1 MIKPYTKLP
10 ITICINND
18 LIDNKLQ
25 IPFNT
30 IPIEMISD
38 EGLKYKIGNKIKFFC
53 DKKLNCSIIKE
64 ENTEI
69 KIGKIYPAR
78 ILKAIDGRGLIID
91 LNISKEI
98 ETFVDICE
106 ITDFLHYNPLEY
118 YKKGQIVK
126 CRILSKDNNSNR
138 YFASLRN
145 SIIDNEDYDII
156 MNGSTTKFLQRF
168 SSFNSCDLRNKIMK
182 FGSKD
187 SIELN
192 TIAVG
197 YITSSNEK
205 GLFIKLANNVIVRAS
220 LRELTDEIS
229 ISKPYLL
236 FNVNNICICRVI
248 SIYDKNNDWKVNVSL
263 RESVIKYGL
272 ILSAKNLIT
281 NNFYY
286 CEILT
291 QSKKGFDVNIIGST
305 FTGSLNNENI
315 KQGSNIEIGKL
326 IILQLI
332 KYEKEDNNTNGNKYK
347 LNFSNLNIDEKFDKN
362 ILINPITEQM
372 IKKGEENMEIYH
384 NIKNIIE
391 NAKKEKNMNE
401 LIDITGDGINENEID
416 YEELVEKAKKR
427 KNSTNS
433 KLSKNSSNH
442 NKIISENEE
451 EEEEEKKSK
460 SDIEPL
466 GLSKNE
472 VNEMMD
478 ELQLFLSFLQSRA
491 AIKETIGQGGQGK
504 IRKYYSNKYQ
514 REVVEKI
521 VNLNNCTRG
530 TLGVSGI
537 QSLIKEAV
545 LLAGLDHPNIVKIF
559 DFKPNPPTIIMEY
572 CSKGSLRQILD
583 KRVNLPLKYKI
594 FLIRSICGG
603 LCYVHSKGIVH
614 GDLKCD
620 NILLSDE
627 KKVKIGD
634 YLFPIPKLA
643 DFGLGQFGDNNIVG
657 GTPGFIAPE
666 ILKGSGL
673 TFKTD
678 IFALGM
684 LMFEILSGLRPIP
697 AQKEVIIAYL
707 AQGKI
712 PCTKEV
718 LRKAYEVK
726 EESLLPGIRNPIYN
740 EFYGIMIECIK
751 EEPTQRPNIGQV
763 YEIVQMLEGALLIL
777 AAIL

>member
-1 MIKPYTKLP
+1 MGASSCCSSSPHPEKVNAPHV
-10 ITICINND
+10 
-18 LIDNKLQ
+18 
-25 IPFNT
+25 
-30 IPIEMISD
+30 IPI
-38 EGLKYKIGNKIKFFC
+38 NQ
-53 DKKLNCSIIKE
+53 NPT
-64 ENTEI
+64 NT
-69 KIGKIYPAR
+69 
-78 ILKAIDGRGLIID
+78 
-91 LNISKEI
+91 
-98 ETFVDICE
+98 
-106 ITDFLHYNPLEY
+106 
-118 YKKGQIVK
+118 
-126 CRILSKDNNSNR
+126 
-138 YFASLRN
+138 
-145 SIIDNEDYDII
+145 
-156 MNGSTTKFLQRF
+156 TTKPQQ
-168 SSFNSCDLRNKIMK
+168 
-182 FGSKD
+182 
-187 SIELN
+187 E
-192 TIAVG
+192 A
-197 YITSSNEK
+197 
-205 GLFIKLANNVIVRAS
+205 
-220 LRELTDEIS
+220 
-229 ISKPYLL
+229 
-236 FNVNNICICRVI
+236 
-248 SIYDKNNDWKVNVSL
+248 
-263 RESVIKYGL
+263 
-272 ILSAKNLIT
+272 
-281 NNFYY
+281 
-286 CEILT
+286 
-291 QSKKGFDVNIIGST
+291 
-305 FTGSLNNENI
+305 
-315 KQGSNIEIGKL
+315 
-326 IILQLI
+326 
-332 KYEKEDNNTNGNKYK
+332 
-347 LNFSNLNIDEKFDKN
+347 
-362 ILINPITEQM
+362 
-372 IKKGEENMEIYH
+372 
-384 NIKNIIE
+384 
-391 NAKKEKNMNE
+391 
-401 LIDITGDGINENEID
+401 DI
-416 YEELVEKAKKR
+416 
-427 KNSTNS
+427 
-433 KLSKNSSNH
+433 
-442 NKIISENEE
+442 
-451 EEEEEKKSK
+451 EKKSEEESLK
-460 SDIEPL
+460 
-466 GLSKNE
+466 LSENQVE
-472 VNEMMD
+472 EMMD
-478 ELQLFLSFLQSRA
+478 ELQLFLSFLQSRTA
-491 AIKETIGQGGQGK
+491 QAQRVTIGQGGQGK
-504 IRKYYSNKYQ
+504 ITKYFSNKYQ

-530 TLGVSGI
+530 TLGISGI

-545 LLAGLDHPNIVKIF
+545 LLAGFDHPNIVKIF

-718 LRKAYEVK
+718 LRKAYEIK